1 MFFPAALCRPAMHAP
16 QQPNNRTVLQNPSN
30 RESRRLTANR
40 RPAVRFPFQHGIAS
54 IIYKILD
61 YLKTL
66 YYDIAEI
73 TPAEW

>member
-1 MFFPAALCRPAMHAP
+1 MRWKSSIQPGSKERFCKTIKQGKLTADCQPAACRPLFFPY
-16 QQPNNRTVLQNPSN
+16 
-30 RESRRLTANR
+30 
-40 RPAVRFPFQHGIAS
+40 GITT